1 MAYAI
6 GQAFD
11 LPVPAETKGLGAR
24 LAQWPAALSRAQFEQ
39 RASGST
45 GEGYRLLWRRGL
57 RREIHE
63 DLMLGESSG
72 APSVALSFGLP
83 GEVDPGARQTE
94 AVHLANDRIAGYP
107 DLDGDLAA

>member
-1 MAYAI
+1 
-6 GQAFD
+6 
-11 LPVPAETKGLGAR
+11 
-24 LAQWPAALSRAQFEQ
+24 
-39 RASGST
+39 
-45 GEGYRLLWRRGL
+45 
-57 RREIHE
+57 
-63 DLMLGESSG
+63 MLGESSG